1 MKQSAVTSSI
11 YFPGLVFILAVIL
24 AVIVYKYITRTPPG
38 PEFPYKESLQK
49 DRETGFFPF
58 RYFQDSNSNLLPFV
72 AVAGFFRD
80 ESAKQ
85 KYYEYVENGIHV
97 FGITAYKS
105 FPRIIT
111 DGTEG
116 EYETNDDF
124 DYTGNIKNW
133 LCCFNRPQE
142 YGFTENNNI
151 IVMSESDFYDVTI
164 EQNTVE
170 KKYDFIYVCL
180 KDEKPNCPINGWNAV
195 NRNFKLAKKCFPI
208 MIGEYGMNGLV
219 VGRVGC
225 GLENLYGDKLEI
237 TDMLDYH
244 VLQEKMAQSRFLF
257 VPNIF
262 DASPRVI
269 SECITKNV
277 PVLMN
282 KDILCGSKYITSE
295 TGEFFENEYDLRSSL
310 NRLLNKMDTISPAT
324 WWKKN
329 YGTDIAEKKFR
340 DFFNN
345 AFPGSLTNIPNVK
358 FVL

>member
-1 MKQSAVTSSI
+1 MKYLLLGFFLIIAILVIIFYII
-11 YFPGLVFILAVIL
+11 Y
-24 AVIVYKYITRTPPG
+24 KSRKPPG
-38 PEFPYKESLQK
+38 IDFPYKSSLQK
-49 DRETGFFPF
+49 DRETGYFPF
-58 RYFQDSNSNLLPFV
+58 RYFQDSDSNLLPFV
-72 AVAGFFRD
+72 AVCGFFRD

-85 KYYEYVENGIHV
+85 KYYEYIENGIHV

-116 EYETNDDF
+116 DYETNDDF

-133 LCCFNRPQE
+133 LCCFNRPHE
-142 YGFTENNNI
+142 YGFTDENNL
-151 IVMSESDFYDVTI
+151 IVMSESDFYDAQDATVTK
-164 EQNTVE
+164 

-180 KDEKPNCPINGWNAV
+180 KDSTPNCPINGWNAV

-208 MIGEYGMNGLV
+208 MINEYGMNGLV
-219 VGRVGC
+219 VGRVDC
-225 GLENLYGDKLEI
+225 GLEGIYGDKLEV
-237 TDMLDYH
+237 TDMLEYH
-244 VLQEKMAQSRFLF
+244 VLQERMSQSRFLF

-282 KDILCGSKYITSE
+282 KDILCGSKYITYE
-295 TGEFFENEYDLRSSL
+295 TGEFFESEYDLRPAL
-310 NRLLNKMDTISPAT
+310 NKLLNKMDSISPKE

-329 YGTDIAEKKFR
+329 YGTDKAEKKLR
-340 DFFNN
+340 DFLNQ
-345 AFPGSLTNIPNVK
+345 AFPGPLSNIINVK